1 MMLFALIV
9 LGHLAVDYDGTSIGA
24 AADSLGPILIMIG
37 LSVFAGGLV
46 AAIVYAIRAG
56 NHRRRMGDL
65 FDLATYEE
73 MKRGGGDYAAKRK

>member
-9 LGHLAVDYDGTSIGA
+9 LGSLAVDHADTPVGA
-24 AADSLGPILIMIG
+24 VTDTLGPICMLLG
-37 LSVFAGGLV
+37 LSVFTGGLV

-56 NHRRRMGDL
+56 NHRRRMDDL

-73 MKRGGGDYAAKRK
+73 LKRSGEGYATKRK